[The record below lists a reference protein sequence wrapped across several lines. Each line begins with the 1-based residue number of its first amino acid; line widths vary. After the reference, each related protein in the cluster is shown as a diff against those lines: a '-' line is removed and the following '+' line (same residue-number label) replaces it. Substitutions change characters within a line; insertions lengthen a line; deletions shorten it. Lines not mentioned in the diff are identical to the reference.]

1 MAEQIVLTDLVN
13 LQNETT
19 AVTAINSNNAVIT
32 EAFLDVLSRSGVQP
46 NPMESTL
53 DMNSNHI
60 INLPAPLSD
69 SEPVRLQ
76 DVTATPYGALGTMS
90 LQNATGVVI
99 TGGTIAGTSLAASVT
114 GVTETTGTNNTTLA
128 TTAFVIA
135 NQSTAVPATAVPLV
149 DSGSGAVGTSALYAR
164 QDHVHPITTGTI
176 PAFATRAALIAANP
190 SGFNTVTVLQSY
202 QNAVTDPTTP
212 ATYARL
218 GSTPSPV
225 TRGHIQDSSGAYW
238 QNVSGQLWASQFR
251 MSGDSTNWAAAIQA
265 MLSFAQFNQVCNIE
279 ATTSPLYINPSAT
292 FSTHC
297 FEITKTLQLQGGNL
311 YWDSGMA
318 SADLFWINPNVG
330 NEINYLRISNMYCVP
345 STNFGILPTDLFV
358 AKSNGLVYGGSIFV
372 IKDAAYTQYME
383 VHGCTFGP
391 MNLFGINSLVSQ
403 PDYFRGCNF
412 HENNF
417 WNGHFGML
425 GDSCSFRNET
435 MNGFQCAWEVWQGPG
450 STICEIDHCNVFTNG
465 GTLEWLGGD
474 RLRFTNNNCEHYGP
488 KTNGISA
495 MVDIANSSNSTNNY
509 HIFEGNHFGV
519 LLVASGT
526 YAGLPTALSRVM
538 HIFNQTGGKLDC
550 NDFLS
555 TDTGCTNAL
564 VIDSSSSGIN
574 LRPTNQYISL
584 SLINNGTGTITT

>member
-251 MSGDSTNWAAAIQA
+251 LSADGTNWAPAIQA
-265 MLSFAQFNQVCNIE
+265 MIAFATTNQICNIE
-279 ATTSPLYINPSAT
+279 TTTAPLYIAPT
-292 FSTHC
+292 TWTTHV
-297 FEITKTLQLQGGNL
+297 FEINTQIQLQGGNL
-311 YWDSGMA
+311 YWDSGMGN
-318 SADLFWINPNVG
+318 ADLFWINNVT
-330 NEINYLRISNMYCVP
+330 NNVIQYLKIRNMIVKP

-358 AKSNGLVYGGSIFV
+358 AHSNGLVYGNNIFT
-372 IKDAAYTQYME
+372 IKDGSFTQYME
-383 VHGCTFGP
+383 ISGCVFGP
-391 MNLFGINSLVSQ
+391 MNNFGIQSMVTQ
-403 PDYFRGCNF
+403 PDYFRGLNS
-412 HENNF
+412 HGNNY
-417 WNGHFGML
+417 WNGHFGMI
-425 GDSCSFRNET
+425 GDSCSWRDDT
-435 MNGFQCAWEVWQGPG
+435 INGFQPAWEIWQGPG
-450 STICEIDHCNVFTNG
+450 STLCEIEHCNVFTNG
-465 GTLEWLGGD
+465 GTLAWLGGD
-474 RLRFTNNNCEHYGP
+474 RLRFCNNNCEQYGP
-488 KTNGISA
+488 KTVGISA

-509 HIFEGNHFGV
+509 HIFEGNHLGL
-519 LLVASGT
+519 LLVPSGT
-526 YAGLPTALSRVM
+526 FAGLPTGLSRVM